1 MATFK
6 CLIRASDKK
15 KDGTWNVKIRVTHNR
30 QSRYISTPFYV
41 NESQI
46 TRGFKIKDQSILD
59 KVEDRMRELRS
70 ASNKLGFLADGVS
83 IDHFVELILNQA
95 DQKDF
100 FAFMDEHIKKL
111 EKEDR
116 LMTAAARR
124 VAMNSL
130 KRWYG
135 REKMFFQDIDSNLML
150 RYYEHIRFKLK
161 PGTVETYITA
171 LKCMYKDAQRIYND
185 EENNII
191 VVKYGVFNKIVLPGN
206 IEFDERSF
214 DTPAQMQAVIDVSYT
229 GIWSYDF
236 CKDMFVLSFVMFGIN
251 PVVLVYAKKEQ
262 VEDGVFTY
270 RRSKIRRRKNKAAEQ
285 KILLSDVAK
294 VILDKYSG
302 DPEYLIDFQG
312 HTRRAD
318 GLGYIHG
325 AFQDA
330 GVEPPDPLV
339 RSGHGKGKYVFYTAR
354 HSMATFAR
362 NVCDIPWDVVN
373 DMLGHTP
380 RNNTRTTDTY
390 IKTDWTVRWKAN
402 EKLLSLFDW
411 SFYEKQKKGTVR

>member
-70 ASNKLGFLADGVS
+70 ASDKLGFLADGVS

-191 VVKYGVFNKIVLPGN
+191 VVKYGVFKKIVMPSN
-206 IEFDERSF
+206 VEFETRAF
-214 DTPAQMQAVIDVSYT
+214 DSPEQMQAVIDAPYT
-229 GIWSYDF
+229 GIWNYDF
-236 CKDMFVLSFVMFGIN
+236 AKDMFVLSFVCFGIN
-251 PVVLVYAKKEQ
+251 PVDLFFAKKDQ
-262 VEDGVFTY
+262 VKDGIFTY
-270 RRSKIRRRKNKAAEQ
+270 RRSKVRRRLLKASEQ
-285 KILLSDVAK
+285 KIRLTDVAK
-294 VILDKYSG
+294 IILNKYSG
-302 DPEYLIDFQG
+302 DKEYLIDFCG
-312 HTRRAD
+312 HVRRTTCVI
-318 GLGYIHG
+318 YIHA

-330 GVEPPDPLV
+330 GVEPYDIEI
-339 RSGHGKGKYVFYTAR
+339 RSGHKKGKYVFYTAR

-362 NVCDIPWDVVN
+362 NICGIEWDVVN
-373 DMLGHTP
+373 DMLNHTP
-380 RNNTRTTDTY
+380 RSNTRTTDTY
-390 IKTDWTVRWKAN
+390 IRKDWNVLWEAN
-402 EKLLSLFDW
+402 DKLMALFDW
-411 SFYEKQKKGTVR
+411 SFYLRQRSENMS